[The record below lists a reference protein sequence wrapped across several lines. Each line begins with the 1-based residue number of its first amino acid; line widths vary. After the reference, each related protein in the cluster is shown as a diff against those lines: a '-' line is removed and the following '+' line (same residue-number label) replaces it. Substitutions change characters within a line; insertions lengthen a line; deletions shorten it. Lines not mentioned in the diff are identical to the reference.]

1 MNRTYTQ
8 LLSKGAERSTYR
20 KRPIETLDEVEKIK
34 EKIKS
39 QKLAG
44 KDVKIKTMEKLTPT
58 GIAISEAK
66 RKSGRKAFKEQVEL
80 FELQQ
85 KLRELKNKGAS
96 QKDIEQFYA
105 KQLKIQKMEKDL
117 MLLRDEPE
125 KYQAKLQELNQL
137 KQEQNIQT
145 QLLEEIKN
153 QGLALTRLTHL
164 YSGMLTPAQLLQ
176 ASPAFQDLTPTEKKV
191 ALDNLQKQI
200 PRDRVKQKE
209 IINELLTQP
218 VEVIERLKQGVRL
231 ETKLLESQK
240 PVKAKAVELKQQAP
254 RDYYGEAMTKAL
266 DIIEKTKFDD
276 ANQKDYVTNS
286 IQIDLNR
293 MSDSSLDKLT
303 QAFFKKY
310 INGYKAE
317 YNRLKPKATDILI
330 EQADDDAQEAEL
342 EGQNISSAIN
352 TALTQEVR
360 QQEIH
365 PQLTPLIPVV
375 AREMQATDNNISDE
389 EANMDAVEVIQSVS
403 SDLQKD
409 KEASEFMELL
419 RQDLQQAPAGVPPPP
434 PPPPPLPTAEQLK
447 SLRPNTIKKMLKDEG
462 IEPKKGKG
470 TTEENRNMLLD
481 AIAKGVKLKSV
492 ETPSS
497 KPPIPP
503 KPVKLTVHQQAAQ
516 QAAMMAKKRAEQ
528 SSKVGDIETR
538 IEEQKKQRAQQ
549 AVNMEESK
557 DLQSVFQRAFLKKAF
572 SKKFAQAS
580 PLTEDEDT
588 EGEGFKQASGKG
600 FFSDLYNKINLW
612 TFRNINPIGRMITH
626 FEQSKGKGFMPLE
639 NYPSHLIAGSLAH
652 HMKRVQNKRKLMKVT
667 LHKPFENTENQE
679 YRKNLTRNAINDVK
693 GGKIFGSF
701 LD

>member
-276 ANQKDYVTNS
+276 ANQKDYVTNT

-434 PPPPPLPTAEQLK
+434 PLPTEEQLK
-447 SLRPNTIKKMLKDEG
+447 SLRPITIKKMLKDEG

-470 TTEENRNMLLD
+470 TTDENRRMLLD
-481 AIAKGVKLKSV
+481 VITKGVKLKSV

-497 KPPIPP
+497 KPPMSP
-503 KPVKLTVHQQAAQ
+503 KPVKLTVPEQAAQ

-528 SSKVGDIETR
+528 SSKVGDLETR
-538 IEEQKKQRAQQ
+538 MEEQKKQRAQQ
-549 AVNMEESK
+549 AVNMEKSK
-557 DLQSVFQRAFLKKAF
+557 DLQTVLQRAFA
-572 SKKFAQAS
+572 KKFAQAS
-580 PLTEDEDT
+580 PPTEDEDT